1 MHELGASLLEEHAR
15 IGMLAHSLGIDNLV
29 CIGAPEFAHD
39 LPKDGEM
46 DVHFCETKDEA
57 LEIANYFSPGDVV
70 LVKASRA
77 ERLEEL
83 VKSLLDKWEQ
93 RVGEDQ

>member
-1 MHELGASLLEEHAR
+1 
-15 IGMLAHSLGIDNLV
+15 MLAHSLGIDNLV

-39 LPKDGEM
+39 LPKDGAM
-46 DVHFCETKDEA
+46 DVHFCDTKYEA
-57 LEIANYFSPGDVV
+57 LEMAKHFSPGDVV

-77 ERLEEL
+77 EKLEEL
-83 VKSLLDKWEQ
+83 VRLLIEEWEQ